1 MIDAMYTNSRLIGEV
16 MVSVKTDEL
25 TVANKLKN
33 GVYHCRT
40 CDENGKLAVSPRRM
54 AHQLGSST
62 LRLVRQVEYENKSK
76 FIPFDGQQMSIPL
89 DEPTTKHYA
98 RPNDEA

>member
-16 MVSVKTDEL
+16 MKCVKSSEL
-25 TVANKLKN
+25 TIANKLKN

-76 FIPFDGQQMSIPL
+76 FIPFDYKQLNMDI
-89 DEPTTKHYA
+89 
-98 RPNDEA
+98 